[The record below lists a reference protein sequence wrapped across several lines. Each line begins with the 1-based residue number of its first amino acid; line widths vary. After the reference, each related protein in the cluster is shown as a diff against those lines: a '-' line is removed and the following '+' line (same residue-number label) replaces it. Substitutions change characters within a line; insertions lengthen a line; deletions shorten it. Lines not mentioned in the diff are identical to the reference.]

1 MFAFR
6 RHHTGRASYRIYPTR
21 AQEAFLRGH
30 IDPFEE
36 IGGIPTRSM
45 LATRRKAAGFPTGN
59 TFDTWDES
67 ASLIPVPTQRALRT
81 LEWIGRKGNVV
92 VCGPS
97 GTGKTFL
104 LEALGQQIVEGWMRV
119 AWFRLEDLRALV
131 RAHRSDDP
139 VNRVVTRILLA
150 DLVVV
155 DYIGLLEVGADA
167 AEGPYRLLDAAYEKT
182 LHRRF
187 LEPAPG
193 RLRRPHAQN
202 PRNRDHR
209 PSTPRRCADHGA
221 ERERSQ
227 EIPFVRRGPVE
238 LG

>member
-1 MFAFR
+1 MFAFHP
-6 RHHTGRASYRIYPTR
+6 HHTGRASHRIYPTR

-131 RAHRSDDP
+131 RVHRSDDP
-139 VNRVVTRILLA
+139 VNRVVTHILLA
-150 DLVVV
+150 DLIVV

-167 AEGPYRLLDAAYEKT
+167 AEGLYRLVDAAYEN
-182 LHRRF
+182 
-187 LEPAPG
+187 APS
-193 RLRRPHAQN
+193 PF
-202 PRNRDHR
+202 PRTCTRQA
-209 PSTPRRCADHGA
+209 STPSCAKP
-221 ERERSQ
+221 SQ
-227 EIPFVRRGPVE
+227 P
-238 LG
+238 